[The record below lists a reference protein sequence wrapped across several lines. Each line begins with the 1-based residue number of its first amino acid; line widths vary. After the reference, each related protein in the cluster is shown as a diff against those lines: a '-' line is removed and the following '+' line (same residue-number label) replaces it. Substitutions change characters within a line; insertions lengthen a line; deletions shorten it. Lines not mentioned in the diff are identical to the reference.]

1 MLVDLPRCWR
11 EALSAELGASYFG
24 ELAEFVDRERAAH
37 AVYPDETCVFRAFTA
52 TPLAAVRIVLLGQ
65 DPYHGEGQAQGL
77 CFSVADGLAHP
88 PSLRNILRELETDLG
103 VPYAASGDLSVWARR
118 GALLL
123 NTVLTVRAGEAASH
137 AKRGWERFTDAA
149 IRALSERKRPVVFV
163 LWGKP
168 AEQKVKFIDLSR
180 HAVVIRA
187 HPSPLSAHRGFLGT
201 RPFSAIEAALRERD
215 LAEFDFSHRD
225 D

>member
-11 EALSAELGASYFG
+11 EALSAELGASYFS
-24 ELAEFVDRERAAH
+24 ELSAFVDRERASH
-37 AVYPDETCVFRAFTA
+37 AVYPSEAHVFRAFTA
-52 TPLAAVRIVLLGQ
+52 TPLDAVRIVLLGQ

-77 CFSVADGLAHP
+77 CFSVPSGLAHP
-88 PSLRNILRELETDLG
+88 PSLRNILREREADLG
-103 VPYAASGDLSVWARR
+103 VPYATSGDLSVWAER

-137 AKRGWERFTDAA
+137 AKHGWERFTDAA
-149 IRALSERKRPVVFV
+149 IRALSQRERPVVFV

-168 AEQKVKFIDLSR
+168 AEQKLKLIDLAR
-180 HAVVIRA
+180 HAAVIRA

-201 RPFSAIEAALRERD
+201 KPFSAIQAALRERGQ
-215 LAEFDFSHRD
+215 AEFDFG
-225 D
+225 